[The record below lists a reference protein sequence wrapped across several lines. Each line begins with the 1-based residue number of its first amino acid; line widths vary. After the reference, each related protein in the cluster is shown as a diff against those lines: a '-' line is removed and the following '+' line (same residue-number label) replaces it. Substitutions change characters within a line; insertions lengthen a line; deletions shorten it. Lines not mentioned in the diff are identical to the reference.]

1 MVETLTAVI
10 GALVSLLAGGIA
22 STDLIRKLVHRI
34 LGKPEPE
41 KTYSQRLSEL
51 THSLTN
57 ASGEVDSLLTELGQV
72 AKEKE
77 TSVRKLEQGLTAL
90 EQKEQELKDRIKTLE
105 DVPIPAAEHFARL
118 METGEKRSA
127 MRDYALFGAGVVVT
141 TVITIV
147 IQVFSG

>member
-1 MVETLTAVI
+1 MLETLTAVI
-10 GALVSLLAGGIA
+10 GALVTLLAGGVA
-22 STDLIRKLVHRI
+22 STEITRKLVHRI

-51 THSLTN
+51 THGLTN
-57 ASGEVDSLLTELGQV
+57 ASAEVDSILTELGRV

-90 EQKEQELKDRIKTLE
+90 EQKEQDIQDRIKALE
-105 DVPIPAAEHFARL
+105 NVPIPAAEHFARL

-127 MRDYALFGAGVVVT
+127 MRDYVLFGAGVVVT
-141 TVITIV
+141 TVVTIV
-147 IQVFSG
+147 IQVFSR

>member
-41 KTYSQRLSEL
+41 KTYSQRLSKL

-72 AKEKE
+72 AKEKD
-77 TSVRKLEQGLTAL
+77 TSVCKLEQGLTAL

-105 DVPIPAAEHFARL
+105 GVPIPAAEHFARL

-127 MRDYALFGAGVVVT
+127 MRDYVLFGAGVVVT